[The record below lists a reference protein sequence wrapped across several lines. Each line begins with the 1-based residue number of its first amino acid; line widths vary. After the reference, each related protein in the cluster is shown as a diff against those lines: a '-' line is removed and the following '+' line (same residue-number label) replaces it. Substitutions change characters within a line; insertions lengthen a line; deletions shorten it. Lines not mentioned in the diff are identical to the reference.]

1 MNKRISP
8 SGSANSVT
16 VQLSL
21 YDWTHGP
28 HVEAFFVISVFASF
42 ARNVHLDLAVVL
54 EAVAKNTTAWPVVV
68 ENFMLMTKW
77 TGSVACN
84 YNINKRLCFPVL
96 LNLVEVAQ
104 VNRITSRNLMPPIV
118 DYVRERS
125 NPKQIAQNRES
136 ERYPKV

>member
-1 MNKRISP
+1 MFS
-8 SGSANSVT
+8 
-16 VQLSL
+16 
-21 YDWTHGP
+21 
-28 HVEAFFVISVFASF
+28 SF

-68 ENFMLMTKW
+68 ENFMLMTEW

-104 VNRITSRNLMPPIV
+104 VNRITSCNLMLPIV